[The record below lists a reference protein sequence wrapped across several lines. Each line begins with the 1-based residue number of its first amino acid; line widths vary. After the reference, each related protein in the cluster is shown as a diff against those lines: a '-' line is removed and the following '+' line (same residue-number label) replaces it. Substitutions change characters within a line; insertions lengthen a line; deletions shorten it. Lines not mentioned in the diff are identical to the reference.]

1 MRSESTYLIIVYH
14 FNIFFQVTM
23 LVDANPIEH
32 FPLPA
37 PQHHNQPPQVPG
49 EIIHHLPEAGH
60 SAGEGQSSDILT
72 YSQYVN
78 GSIFSIPKGWSQK
91 STDELLMT
99 VYSFVKTF
107 W

>member
-1 MRSESTYLIIVYH
+1 
-14 FNIFFQVTM
+14 M

-37 PQHHNQPPQVPG
+37 PQHHNQPQVPG
-49 EIIHHLPEAGH
+49 EVIHHLPEAGR

-78 GSIFSIPKGWSQK
+78 GSIFSIPKGWSQQ